1 MESRTNS
8 ALFKRAEQLRRW
20 EESETNKE
28 PASARVVSRRIQF
41 SDGCVFLSACAAG
54 DKEEVIKLIR
64 QGADI
69 DTPNVDGLTALHQ
82 ACIDDNLDMVEF
94 LVEHGADINRG
105 DHEGWTPLH
114 ATASCGFLSIA
125 RYLIEHNSD
134 VAAVNNDGELPIDI
148 AETEAMEELLE
159 RETQLRG
166 IDCEA
171 ARSQEERQMLA
182 DTSRWL
188 EGDPA
193 SARLLQPHPRTGAT
207 PLHVAAAKGY
217 IRVMSMLVQGGS
229 ELNIQDID
237 GWTPLHAAA
246 HWGQREACQLL
257 CENMADMEVRNY
269 VGQTCFDVAD
279 PDIIRLLEEC
289 KKRQAIILRERPEV
303 YNNRGN
309 ARNQSPPKRR
319 SSVTRTPQ
327 IEKAAIQASS
337 KITDKVPGAVIM
349 VDEEKENS
357 SGELSSPVAPLAVQE
372 SFEERAKPAT
382 TPANTTTSVPTSTKD
397 NSPRVTSSSGPPS
410 RPPPP
415 PATDVD
421 ALPSSPSQQSGQ
433 MIESEEDIPSWRR
446 PGSFRSR
453 QAANA
458 ANGSGALNHTP
469 AKPEREGLNRSI
481 SQPLTPVT
489 AVTSSSSSATPQSSS
504 TTSSN
509 LASTA
514 SSISSS
520 TSALSTDTEVT
531 LRRAHS
537 FESDERFYSRLLE
550 LKRRIKANSLPLLAA
565 ASLTPILSGSS
576 SGGEDANGGG
586 SPTTT
591 TNTIHSTNNRSR
603 VEQTLQLDDD
613 LEQVVLRVKSR
624 LGTECPVEQTTT
636 ATLVLSQ
643 PSVPSSAN
651 QPIRRSFVPPV
662 RDEESETQRKAHA
675 KRVRETRRSTQGV
688 TLEEVKTAEQ
698 LAKKKQAET
707 PSVPTTT
714 TTTITSE
721 VPESAD
727 SKSELERRPSWRLC
741 INDNNKNKFSL
752 EDSRS
757 KNNGGGGGV
766 NASSTI
772 TSSTADTVITI
783 PLRRSKAQEEEIKET
798 TKENAAAAT
807 PATIQRRRRPK
818 RRSTGVVQIDM
829 EDFDPSGKDNTSS
842 SQTGDSEPH
851 SDDSESLSDRGSSS
865 RQVSRPSSLGSS
877 ISDVR
882 DDPPAANTQPSTPI
896 TSQQQPTM
904 AAAAAAVASG
914 AMTPNG
920 DIDYKKLWEESQVE
934 NERLR
939 DRLRSTHEELAKCK
953 DQLDNAFQVSNARNA
968 MTEAEKRERR
978 ALERKLSEMEEE
990 LKQLQKLKAENEKLK
1005 AENRALTR
1013 VVSKLTANATL
1024 ASSSSSSNSSSYY
1037 SPSANSATSSSSSS
1051 SYIGGK

>member
-54 DKEEVIKLIR
+54 DKEEVLKLIR

-125 RYLIEHNSD
+125 RYLIENKSD

-166 IDCEA
+166 IDCDA

-207 PLHVAAAKGY
+207 PLHVASAKGY
-217 IRVMSMLVQGGS
+217 IRVMSMLVQGGG

-327 IEKAAIQASS
+327 TEKAAIQASS

-372 SFEERAKPAT
+372 SFDERAKPAT
-382 TPANTTTSVPTSTKD
+382 TPATTTTSVPTSTKD

-421 ALPSSPSQQSGQ
+421 NLPSSPSQQSGQ
-433 MIESEEDIPSWRR
+433 MIETEEDVPSWRR

-458 ANGSGALNHTP
+458 ANGSGTLNHTP
-469 AKPEREGLNRSI
+469 VKSEREGLNRSI
-481 SQPLTPVT
+481 SQPLTPVA
-489 AVTSSSSSATPQSSS
+489 AVTSSSSATPQSSS

-537 FESDERFYSRLLE
+537 FESDER
-550 LKRRIKANSLPLLAA
+550 
-565 ASLTPILSGSS
+565 
-576 SGGEDANGGG
+576 
-586 SPTTT
+586 
-591 TNTIHSTNNRSR
+591 
-603 VEQTLQLDDD
+603 
-613 LEQVVLRVKSR
+613 R

-643 PSVPSSAN
+643 PNVPSSAN

-707 PSVPTTT
+707 
-714 TTTITSE
+714 
-721 VPESAD
+721 
-727 SKSELERRPSWRLC
+727 
-741 INDNNKNKFSL
+741 FSL

-757 KNNGGGGGV
+757 KNNGGGGV

-772 TSSTADTVITI
+772 TSITADTVITI
-783 PLRRSKAQEEEIKET
+783 PLRRSKAQEEEMKET

-882 DDPPAANTQPSTPI
+882 DEAPAANTQPSTPI
-896 TSQQQPTM
+896 TTQQQQPTM

-990 LKQLQKLKAENEKLK
+990 LKESQKMVELLRSDIGKMRDENG
-1005 AENRALTR
+1005 ALIR
-1013 VVSKLTANATL
+1013 VISKL
-1024 ASSSSSSNSSSYY
+1024 S
-1037 SPSANSATSSSSSS
+1037 
-1051 SYIGGK
+1051 K

>member
-54 DKEEVIKLIR
+54 DKEEVLKLIR

-125 RYLIEHNSD
+125 RYLIENKSD

-166 IDCEA
+166 IDCDA

-207 PLHVAAAKGY
+207 PLHVASAKGY
-217 IRVMSMLVQGGS
+217 IRVMSMLVQGGG

-327 IEKAAIQASS
+327 TEKAAIQASS

-372 SFEERAKPAT
+372 SFDERAKPAT
-382 TPANTTTSVPTSTKD
+382 TPATTTTSVPTSTKD

-421 ALPSSPSQQSGQ
+421 NLPSSPSQQSGQ
-433 MIESEEDIPSWRR
+433 MIETEEDVPSWRR

-458 ANGSGALNHTP
+458 ANGSGTLNHTP
-469 AKPEREGLNRSI
+469 VKSEREGLNRSI
-481 SQPLTPVT
+481 SQPLTPVA
-489 AVTSSSSSATPQSSS
+489 AVTSSSSATPQSSS

-550 LKRRIKANSLPLLAA
+550 LRRRIKANSLPLLAA
-565 ASLTPILSGSS
+565 SSLTPIV
-576 SGGEDANGGG
+576 SGGSNSVGEDVNGGG
-586 SPTTT
+586 PTS

-603 VEQTLQLDDD
+603 VEQTLQPDDD
-613 LEQVVLRVKSR
+613 LEPVVLRVKSR

-643 PSVPSSAN
+643 PNVPSSAN

-707 PSVPTTT
+707 
-714 TTTITSE
+714 
-721 VPESAD
+721 
-727 SKSELERRPSWRLC
+727 
-741 INDNNKNKFSL
+741 FSL

-757 KNNGGGGGV
+757 KNNGGGGV

-772 TSSTADTVITI
+772 TSITADTVITI
-783 PLRRSKAQEEEIKET
+783 PLRRSKAQEEEMKET

-882 DDPPAANTQPSTPI
+882 DEAPAANTQPSTPI
-896 TSQQQPTM
+896 TTQQQQPTM

-990 LKQLQKLKAENEKLK
+990 LKESQKMVELLRSDIGKMRDENG
-1005 AENRALTR
+1005 ALIR
-1013 VVSKLTANATL
+1013 VISKL
-1024 ASSSSSSNSSSYY
+1024 S
-1037 SPSANSATSSSSSS
+1037 
-1051 SYIGGK
+1051 K

>member
-28 PASARVVSRRIQF
+28 PASARVISRRIQF

-54 DKEEVIKLIR
+54 DKEEVVKLIR

-125 RYLIEHNSD
+125 RYLIENKSD

-159 RETQLRG
+159 RETQMRG
-166 IDCEA
+166 IDCDA

-188 EGDPA
+188 EGDPS

-257 CENMADMEVRNY
+257 CENMADMEIRNY

-327 IEKAAIQASS
+327 TEKAAIQASS

-357 SGELSSPVAPLAVQE
+357 SGEISSSVAPLAVQE
-372 SFEERAKPAT
+372 SFDERAKPAT
-382 TPANTTTSVPTSTKD
+382 TPATTTTSVPTSTKD
-397 NSPRVTSSSGPPS
+397 NSLRVTSSSGPPS

-415 PATDVD
+415 PATDMD

-433 MIESEEDIPSWRR
+433 MIETEEDVPSWRR

-458 ANGSGALNHTP
+458 ANGSGVLNHTP
-469 AKPEREGLNRSI
+469 VKSEREGLNRSI
-481 SQPLTPVT
+481 SQPLTPVA

-537 FESDERFYSRLLE
+537 FESDER
-550 LKRRIKANSLPLLAA
+550 
-565 ASLTPILSGSS
+565 
-576 SGGEDANGGG
+576 
-586 SPTTT
+586 
-591 TNTIHSTNNRSR
+591 
-603 VEQTLQLDDD
+603 
-613 LEQVVLRVKSR
+613 R

-643 PSVPSSAN
+643 PNVPSSAN

-707 PSVPTTT
+707 TSIP
-714 TTTITSE
+714 TTITSDST
-721 VPESAD
+721 ESAE

-757 KNNGGGGGV
+757 KNNGGGSGV
-766 NASSTI
+766 NATSTI
-772 TSSTADTVITI
+772 TSITADTVITI
-783 PLRRSKAQEEEIKET
+783 PLRRSKAQEEEMKET

-851 SDDSESLSDRGSSS
+851 SDDSESLSDRGSNS

-882 DDPPAANTQPSTPI
+882 DEAPAANTQPSTPI
-896 TSQQQPTM
+896 TTQQQPTM

-1013 VVSKLTANATL
+1013 ESHKMVELLRSDIGKMRDENGALIRVISKL
-1024 ASSSSSSNSSSYY
+1024 S
-1037 SPSANSATSSSSSS
+1037 
-1051 SYIGGK
+1051 K

>member
-54 DKEEVIKLIR
+54 DKEEVLKLIR

-125 RYLIEHNSD
+125 RYLIENKSD

-166 IDCEA
+166 IDCDA

-207 PLHVAAAKGY
+207 PLHVASAKGY
-217 IRVMSMLVQGGS
+217 IRVMSMLVQGGG

-327 IEKAAIQASS
+327 TEKAAIQASS

-372 SFEERAKPAT
+372 SFDERAKPAT
-382 TPANTTTSVPTSTKD
+382 TPATTTTSVPTSTKD

-421 ALPSSPSQQSGQ
+421 NLPSSPSQQSGQ
-433 MIESEEDIPSWRR
+433 MIETEEDVPSWRR

-458 ANGSGALNHTP
+458 ANGSGTLNHTP
-469 AKPEREGLNRSI
+469 VKSEREGLNRSI
-481 SQPLTPVT
+481 SQPLTPVA
-489 AVTSSSSSATPQSSS
+489 AVTSSSSATPQSSS

-550 LKRRIKANSLPLLAA
+550 LRRRIKANSLPLLAA
-565 ASLTPILSGSS
+565 SSLTPIV
-576 SGGEDANGGG
+576 SGGSNSVGEDVNGGG
-586 SPTTT
+586 PTS

-603 VEQTLQLDDD
+603 VEQTLQPDDD
-613 LEQVVLRVKSR
+613 LEPVVLRVKSR

-643 PSVPSSAN
+643 PNVPSSAN

-707 PSVPTTT
+707 TSIPASVTPDAT
-714 TTTITSE
+714 
-721 VPESAD
+721 ESTD

-741 INDNNKNKFSL
+741 INDNNKNK
-752 EDSRS
+752 
-757 KNNGGGGGV
+757 
-766 NASSTI
+766 
-772 TSSTADTVITI
+772 
-783 PLRRSKAQEEEIKET
+783 
-798 TKENAAAAT
+798 
-807 PATIQRRRRPK
+807 
-818 RRSTGVVQIDM
+818 
-829 EDFDPSGKDNTSS
+829 DFDPSGKDNTSS

-882 DDPPAANTQPSTPI
+882 DEAPAANTQPSTPI
-896 TSQQQPTM
+896 TTQQQQPTM

-990 LKQLQKLKAENEKLK
+990 LKESQKMVELLRSDIGKMRDENG
-1005 AENRALTR
+1005 ALIR
-1013 VVSKLTANATL
+1013 VISKL
-1024 ASSSSSSNSSSYY
+1024 S
-1037 SPSANSATSSSSSS
+1037 
-1051 SYIGGK
+1051 K

>member
-54 DKEEVIKLIR
+54 DKEEVLKLIR

-125 RYLIEHNSD
+125 RYLIENKSD

-166 IDCEA
+166 IDCDA

-207 PLHVAAAKGY
+207 PLHVASAKGY
-217 IRVMSMLVQGGS
+217 IRVMSMLVQGGG

-327 IEKAAIQASS
+327 TEKAAMQASS

-372 SFEERAKPAT
+372 SFDERAKPAT
-382 TPANTTTSVPTSTKD
+382 TPATTTTSVPTSTKD

-421 ALPSSPSQQSGQ
+421 NLPSSPSQQSGQ
-433 MIESEEDIPSWRR
+433 MIESEEDVPSWRR

-458 ANGSGALNHTP
+458 ANGSGTLNHTP
-469 AKPEREGLNRSI
+469 VKSEREGLNRSI
-481 SQPLTPVT
+481 SQPLTPVA
-489 AVTSSSSSATPQSSS
+489 AVTSSSSATPQSSS

-550 LKRRIKANSLPLLAA
+550 LRRRIKANSLPLLAA
-565 ASLTPILSGSS
+565 SSLTPIV
-576 SGGEDANGGG
+576 SGGSNSVGEDVNGGG
-586 SPTTT
+586 PTS
-591 TNTIHSTNNRSR
+591 TNTIYSTNNRSR
-603 VEQTLQLDDD
+603 VEQTLQPDDD
-613 LEQVVLRVKSR
+613 LEPVVLRVKSR

-643 PSVPSSAN
+643 PNVPSSAN
-651 QPIRRSFVPPV
+651 QPIRSPSANTVVTTTATSSLTNVKLSPGTIIKNFFKSFVPPV

-707 PSVPTTT
+707 TSIPASVTPDAT
-714 TTTITSE
+714 
-721 VPESAD
+721 ESTD

-741 INDNNKNKFSL
+741 INDNNKNK
-752 EDSRS
+752 
-757 KNNGGGGGV
+757 
-766 NASSTI
+766 
-772 TSSTADTVITI
+772 
-783 PLRRSKAQEEEIKET
+783 
-798 TKENAAAAT
+798 
-807 PATIQRRRRPK
+807 
-818 RRSTGVVQIDM
+818 
-829 EDFDPSGKDNTSS
+829 DFDPSGKDNTSS

-882 DDPPAANTQPSTPI
+882 DEAPAANTQPSTPI
-896 TSQQQPTM
+896 TTQQQQPTM

-1013 VVSKLTANATL
+1013 VVSKLTANAAL
-1024 ASSSSSSNSSSYY
+1024 ASTSSSSSSNSSSPYY
-1037 SPSANSATSSSSSS
+1037 SPSANSANSSSS

>member
-166 IDCEA
+166 IDCDA

-397 NSPRVTSSSGPPS
+397 NSPRGTSSSGPPS

-469 AKPEREGLNRSI
+469 AKSEREGLNRST

-576 SGGEDANGGG
+576 SGGEDAKGGG

-603 VEQTLQLDDD
+603 VEQTQQIDDD

-651 QPIRRSFVPPV
+651 QPIRSPTANMVVTTTATSSLSNVKLSPGTIIKNFFKSFVPPV

-714 TTTITSE
+714 TTTTTSE

-741 INDNNKNKFSL
+741 INDNNKNK
-752 EDSRS
+752 
-757 KNNGGGGGV
+757 
-766 NASSTI
+766 
-772 TSSTADTVITI
+772 
-783 PLRRSKAQEEEIKET
+783 
-798 TKENAAAAT
+798 
-807 PATIQRRRRPK
+807 
-818 RRSTGVVQIDM
+818 
-829 EDFDPSGKDNTSS
+829 DFDPSGKDNTSS

-939 DRLRSTHEELAKCK
+939 DRLRSTHEELSKCK

-1024 ASSSSSSNSSSYY
+1024 ASTSSSSNSSSYY

>member
-54 DKEEVIKLIR
+54 DKEEVLKLIR

-125 RYLIEHNSD
+125 RYLIENKSD

-166 IDCEA
+166 IDCDA

-207 PLHVAAAKGY
+207 PLHVASAKGY
-217 IRVMSMLVQGGS
+217 IRVMSMLVQGGG

-327 IEKAAIQASS
+327 TEKAAIQASS

-372 SFEERAKPAT
+372 SFDERAKPAT
-382 TPANTTTSVPTSTKD
+382 TPATTTTSVPTSTKD

-421 ALPSSPSQQSGQ
+421 NLPSSPSQQSGQ
-433 MIESEEDIPSWRR
+433 MIETEEDVPSWRR

-458 ANGSGALNHTP
+458 ANGSGTLNHTP
-469 AKPEREGLNRSI
+469 VKSEREGLNRSI
-481 SQPLTPVT
+481 SQPLTPVA
-489 AVTSSSSSATPQSSS
+489 AVTSSSSATPQSSS

-550 LKRRIKANSLPLLAA
+550 LRRRIKANSLPLLAA
-565 ASLTPILSGSS
+565 SSLTPIV
-576 SGGEDANGGG
+576 SGGSNSVGEDVNGGG
-586 SPTTT
+586 PTS

-603 VEQTLQLDDD
+603 VEQTLQPDDD
-613 LEQVVLRVKSR
+613 LEPVVLRVKSR

-643 PSVPSSAN
+643 PNVPSSAN

-707 PSVPTTT
+707 TSIPASVTPDAT
-714 TTTITSE
+714 
-721 VPESAD
+721 ESTD

-741 INDNNKNKFSL
+741 INDNNKNK
-752 EDSRS
+752 
-757 KNNGGGGGV
+757 
-766 NASSTI
+766 
-772 TSSTADTVITI
+772 
-783 PLRRSKAQEEEIKET
+783 
-798 TKENAAAAT
+798 
-807 PATIQRRRRPK
+807 
-818 RRSTGVVQIDM
+818 
-829 EDFDPSGKDNTSS
+829 DFDPSGKDNTSS

-882 DDPPAANTQPSTPI
+882 DEAPAANTQPSTPI
-896 TSQQQPTM
+896 TTQQQQPTM

-1013 VVSKLTANATL
+1013 VVSKLTANAAL
-1024 ASSSSSSNSSSYY
+1024 ASTSSSSSSNSSSPYY
-1037 SPSANSATSSSSSS
+1037 SPSANSANSSSS

>member
-166 IDCEA
+166 IDCDA

-382 TPANTTTSVPTSTKD
+382 TPANTTTTVPTSTKD

-469 AKPEREGLNRSI
+469 AKSEREGLNRST

-537 FESDERFYSRLLE
+537 FESDER
-550 LKRRIKANSLPLLAA
+550 
-565 ASLTPILSGSS
+565 
-576 SGGEDANGGG
+576 
-586 SPTTT
+586 
-591 TNTIHSTNNRSR
+591 
-603 VEQTLQLDDD
+603 
-613 LEQVVLRVKSR
+613 R

-714 TTTITSE
+714 TTTTTSE

-783 PLRRSKAQEEEIKET
+783 PLRRNKAQEEEIKET
-798 TKENAAAAT
+798 TKESAAAAT

-939 DRLRSTHEELAKCK
+939 DRLRSTHEELSKCK

-990 LKQLQKLKAENEKLK
+990 LKESQKMVELLRSDIGKMRDENG
-1005 AENRALTR
+1005 ALIR
-1013 VVSKLTANATL
+1013 VISKL
-1024 ASSSSSSNSSSYY
+1024 S
-1037 SPSANSATSSSSSS
+1037 
-1051 SYIGGK
+1051 K

>member
-54 DKEEVIKLIR
+54 DKEEVLKLIR

-125 RYLIEHNSD
+125 RYLIENKSD

-166 IDCEA
+166 IDCDA

-207 PLHVAAAKGY
+207 PLHVASAKGY
-217 IRVMSMLVQGGS
+217 IRVMSMLVQGGG

-327 IEKAAIQASS
+327 TEKAAIQASS

-372 SFEERAKPAT
+372 SFDERAKPAT
-382 TPANTTTSVPTSTKD
+382 TPATTTTSVPTSTKD

-421 ALPSSPSQQSGQ
+421 NLPSSPSQQSGQ
-433 MIESEEDIPSWRR
+433 MIETEEDVPSWRR

-458 ANGSGALNHTP
+458 ANGSGTLNHTP
-469 AKPEREGLNRSI
+469 VKSEREGLNRSI
-481 SQPLTPVT
+481 SQPLTPVA
-489 AVTSSSSSATPQSSS
+489 AVTSSSSATPQSSS

-537 FESDERFYSRLLE
+537 FESDER
-550 LKRRIKANSLPLLAA
+550 
-565 ASLTPILSGSS
+565 
-576 SGGEDANGGG
+576 
-586 SPTTT
+586 
-591 TNTIHSTNNRSR
+591 
-603 VEQTLQLDDD
+603 
-613 LEQVVLRVKSR
+613 R

-643 PSVPSSAN
+643 PNVPSSAN
-651 QPIRRSFVPPV
+651 QPIRSPSANTVVTTTATSSLTNVKLSPGTIIKNFFKSFVPPV

-707 PSVPTTT
+707 TSIPASVTPDAT
-714 TTTITSE
+714 
-721 VPESAD
+721 ESTD

-757 KNNGGGGGV
+757 KNNGGGGV

-772 TSSTADTVITI
+772 TSITADTVITI
-783 PLRRSKAQEEEIKET
+783 PLRRSKAQEEEMKET

-882 DDPPAANTQPSTPI
+882 DEAPAANTQPSTPI
-896 TSQQQPTM
+896 TTQQQQPTM

-990 LKQLQKLKAENEKLK
+990 LKESQKMVELLRSDIGKMRDENG
-1005 AENRALTR
+1005 ALIR
-1013 VVSKLTANATL
+1013 VISKL
-1024 ASSSSSSNSSSYY
+1024 S
-1037 SPSANSATSSSSSS
+1037 
-1051 SYIGGK
+1051 K

>member
-166 IDCEA
+166 IDCDA

-397 NSPRVTSSSGPPS
+397 NSPRGTSSSGPPS

-469 AKPEREGLNRSI
+469 AKSEREGLNRST

-537 FESDERFYSRLLE
+537 FESDER
-550 LKRRIKANSLPLLAA
+550 
-565 ASLTPILSGSS
+565 
-576 SGGEDANGGG
+576 
-586 SPTTT
+586 
-591 TNTIHSTNNRSR
+591 
-603 VEQTLQLDDD
+603 
-613 LEQVVLRVKSR
+613 R

-651 QPIRRSFVPPV
+651 QPIRSPTANMVVTTTATSSLSNVKLSPGTIIKNFFKSFVPPV

-714 TTTITSE
+714 TTTTTSE

-783 PLRRSKAQEEEIKET
+783 PLRRNKAQEEEIKET
-798 TKENAAAAT
+798 TKESAAAAT

-939 DRLRSTHEELAKCK
+939 DRLRSTHEELSKCK

-1024 ASSSSSSNSSSYY
+1024 ASTSSSSNSSSYY

>member
-54 DKEEVIKLIR
+54 DKEEVLKLIR

-125 RYLIEHNSD
+125 RYLIENKSD

-166 IDCEA
+166 IDCDA

-207 PLHVAAAKGY
+207 PLHVASAKGY
-217 IRVMSMLVQGGS
+217 IRVMSMLVQGGG

-327 IEKAAIQASS
+327 TEKAAIQASS

-372 SFEERAKPAT
+372 SFDERAKPAT
-382 TPANTTTSVPTSTKD
+382 TPATTTTSVPTSTKD

-421 ALPSSPSQQSGQ
+421 NLPSSPSQQSGQ
-433 MIESEEDIPSWRR
+433 MIETEEDVPSWRR

-458 ANGSGALNHTP
+458 ANGSGTLNHTP
-469 AKPEREGLNRSI
+469 VKSEREGLNRSI
-481 SQPLTPVT
+481 SQPLTPVA
-489 AVTSSSSSATPQSSS
+489 AVTSSSSATPQSSS

-550 LKRRIKANSLPLLAA
+550 LRRRIKANSLPLLAA
-565 ASLTPILSGSS
+565 SSLTPIV
-576 SGGEDANGGG
+576 SGGSNSVGEDVNGGG
-586 SPTTT
+586 PTS

-603 VEQTLQLDDD
+603 VEQTLQPDDD
-613 LEQVVLRVKSR
+613 LEPVVLRVKSR

-643 PSVPSSAN
+643 PNVPSSAN
-651 QPIRRSFVPPV
+651 QPIRSPSANTVVTTTATSSLTNVKLSPGTIIKNFFKSFVPPV

-707 PSVPTTT
+707 TSIPASVTPDAT
-714 TTTITSE
+714 
-721 VPESAD
+721 ESTD

-741 INDNNKNKFSL
+741 INDNNKNK
-752 EDSRS
+752 
-757 KNNGGGGGV
+757 
-766 NASSTI
+766 
-772 TSSTADTVITI
+772 
-783 PLRRSKAQEEEIKET
+783 
-798 TKENAAAAT
+798 
-807 PATIQRRRRPK
+807 
-818 RRSTGVVQIDM
+818 
-829 EDFDPSGKDNTSS
+829 DFDPSGKDNTSS

-882 DDPPAANTQPSTPI
+882 DEAPAANTQPSTPI
-896 TSQQQPTM
+896 TTQQQQPTM

-1013 VVSKLTANATL
+1013 VVSKLTANAAL
-1024 ASSSSSSNSSSYY
+1024 ASTSSSSSSNSSSPYY
-1037 SPSANSATSSSSSS
+1037 SPSANSANSSSS

>member
-54 DKEEVIKLIR
+54 DKEEVLKLIR

-125 RYLIEHNSD
+125 RYLIENKSD

-166 IDCEA
+166 IDCDA

-207 PLHVAAAKGY
+207 PLHVASAKGY
-217 IRVMSMLVQGGS
+217 IRVMSMLVQGGG

-327 IEKAAIQASS
+327 TEKAAIQASS

-372 SFEERAKPAT
+372 SFDERAKPAT
-382 TPANTTTSVPTSTKD
+382 TPATTTTSVPTSTKD

-421 ALPSSPSQQSGQ
+421 NLPSSPSQQSGQ
-433 MIESEEDIPSWRR
+433 MIETEEDVPSWRR

-458 ANGSGALNHTP
+458 ANGSGTLNHTP
-469 AKPEREGLNRSI
+469 VKSEREGLNRSI
-481 SQPLTPVT
+481 SQPLTPVA
-489 AVTSSSSSATPQSSS
+489 AVTSSSSATPQSSS

-550 LKRRIKANSLPLLAA
+550 LRRRIKANSLPLLAA
-565 ASLTPILSGSS
+565 SSLTPIV
-576 SGGEDANGGG
+576 SGGSNSVGEDVNGGG
-586 SPTTT
+586 PTS

-603 VEQTLQLDDD
+603 VEQTLQPDDD
-613 LEQVVLRVKSR
+613 LEPVVLRVKSR

-643 PSVPSSAN
+643 PNVPSSAN
-651 QPIRRSFVPPV
+651 QPIRSPSANTVVTTTATSSLTNVKLSPGTIIKNFFKSFVPPV

-707 PSVPTTT
+707 
-714 TTTITSE
+714 
-721 VPESAD
+721 
-727 SKSELERRPSWRLC
+727 
-741 INDNNKNKFSL
+741 FSL

-757 KNNGGGGGV
+757 KNNGGGGV

-772 TSSTADTVITI
+772 TSITADTVITI
-783 PLRRSKAQEEEIKET
+783 PLRRSKAQEEEMKET

-882 DDPPAANTQPSTPI
+882 DEAPAANTQPSTPI
-896 TSQQQPTM
+896 TTQQQQPTM

-990 LKQLQKLKAENEKLK
+990 LKESQKMVELLRSDIGKMRDENG
-1005 AENRALTR
+1005 ALIR
-1013 VVSKLTANATL
+1013 VISKL
-1024 ASSSSSSNSSSYY
+1024 S
-1037 SPSANSATSSSSSS
+1037 
-1051 SYIGGK
+1051 K

>member
-54 DKEEVIKLIR
+54 DKEEVLKLIR

-125 RYLIEHNSD
+125 RYLIENKSD

-166 IDCEA
+166 IDCDA

-207 PLHVAAAKGY
+207 PLHVASAKGY
-217 IRVMSMLVQGGS
+217 IRVMSMLVQGGG

-327 IEKAAIQASS
+327 TEKAAMQASS

-372 SFEERAKPAT
+372 SFDERAKPAT
-382 TPANTTTSVPTSTKD
+382 TPATTTTSVPTSTKD

-421 ALPSSPSQQSGQ
+421 NLPSSPSQQSGQ
-433 MIESEEDIPSWRR
+433 MIESEEDVPSWRR

-458 ANGSGALNHTP
+458 ANGSGTLNHTP
-469 AKPEREGLNRSI
+469 VKSEREGLNRSI
-481 SQPLTPVT
+481 SQPLTPVA
-489 AVTSSSSSATPQSSS
+489 AVTSSSSATPQSSS

-537 FESDERFYSRLLE
+537 FESDER
-550 LKRRIKANSLPLLAA
+550 
-565 ASLTPILSGSS
+565 
-576 SGGEDANGGG
+576 
-586 SPTTT
+586 
-591 TNTIHSTNNRSR
+591 
-603 VEQTLQLDDD
+603 
-613 LEQVVLRVKSR
+613 R

-643 PSVPSSAN
+643 PNVPSSAN
-651 QPIRRSFVPPV
+651 QPIRSPSANTVVTTTATSSLTNVKLSPGTIIKNFFKSFVPPV

-707 PSVPTTT
+707 TSIPASVTPDAT
-714 TTTITSE
+714 
-721 VPESAD
+721 ESTD

-757 KNNGGGGGV
+757 KNNGGGGV

-772 TSSTADTVITI
+772 TSITADTVITI
-783 PLRRSKAQEEEIKET
+783 PLRRSKAQEEEMKET

-882 DDPPAANTQPSTPI
+882 DEAPAANTQPSTPI
-896 TSQQQPTM
+896 TTQQQQPTM

-1013 VVSKLTANATL
+1013 VVSKLTANAAL
-1024 ASSSSSSNSSSYY
+1024 ASTSSSSSSNSSSPYY
-1037 SPSANSATSSSSSS
+1037 SPSANSANSSSS

>member
-54 DKEEVIKLIR
+54 DKEEVLKLIR

-125 RYLIEHNSD
+125 RYLIENKSD

-166 IDCEA
+166 IDCDA

-207 PLHVAAAKGY
+207 PLHVASAKGY
-217 IRVMSMLVQGGS
+217 IRVMSMLVQGGG

-327 IEKAAIQASS
+327 TEKAAIQASS

-372 SFEERAKPAT
+372 SFDERAKPAT
-382 TPANTTTSVPTSTKD
+382 TPATTTTSVPTSTKD

-421 ALPSSPSQQSGQ
+421 NLPSSPSQQSGQ
-433 MIESEEDIPSWRR
+433 MIETEEDVPSWRR

-458 ANGSGALNHTP
+458 ANGSGTLNHTP
-469 AKPEREGLNRSI
+469 VKSEREGLNRSI
-481 SQPLTPVT
+481 SQPLTPVA
-489 AVTSSSSSATPQSSS
+489 AVTSSSSATPQSSS

-537 FESDERFYSRLLE
+537 FESDER
-550 LKRRIKANSLPLLAA
+550 
-565 ASLTPILSGSS
+565 
-576 SGGEDANGGG
+576 
-586 SPTTT
+586 
-591 TNTIHSTNNRSR
+591 
-603 VEQTLQLDDD
+603 
-613 LEQVVLRVKSR
+613 R

-643 PSVPSSAN
+643 PNVPSSAN
-651 QPIRRSFVPPV
+651 QPIRSPSANTVVTTTATSSLTNVKLSPGTIIKNFFKSFVPPV

-707 PSVPTTT
+707 TSIPASVTPDAT
-714 TTTITSE
+714 
-721 VPESAD
+721 ESTD

-757 KNNGGGGGV
+757 KNNGGGGV

-772 TSSTADTVITI
+772 TSITADTVITI
-783 PLRRSKAQEEEIKET
+783 PLRRSKAQEEEMKET

-882 DDPPAANTQPSTPI
+882 DEAPAANTQPSTPI
-896 TSQQQPTM
+896 TTQQQQPTM

-1013 VVSKLTANATL
+1013 VVSKLTANAAL
-1024 ASSSSSSNSSSYY
+1024 ASTSSSSSSNSSSPYY
-1037 SPSANSATSSSSSS
+1037 SPSANSANSSSS

>member
-166 IDCEA
+166 IDCDA

-397 NSPRVTSSSGPPS
+397 NSPRGTSSSGPPS

-469 AKPEREGLNRSI
+469 AKSEREGLNRST

-576 SGGEDANGGG
+576 SGGEDAKGGG

-603 VEQTLQLDDD
+603 VEQTQQIDDD

-651 QPIRRSFVPPV
+651 QPIRSPTANMVVTTTATSSLSNVKLSPGTIIKNFFKSFVPPV

-714 TTTITSE
+714 TTTTTSE

-783 PLRRSKAQEEEIKET
+783 PLRRNKAQEEEIKET
-798 TKENAAAAT
+798 TKESAAAAT

-939 DRLRSTHEELAKCK
+939 DRLRSTHEELSKCK

-990 LKQLQKLKAENEKLK
+990 LKESQKMVELLRSDIGKMRDENG
-1005 AENRALTR
+1005 ALIR
-1013 VVSKLTANATL
+1013 VISKL
-1024 ASSSSSSNSSSYY
+1024 S
-1037 SPSANSATSSSSSS
+1037 
-1051 SYIGGK
+1051 K

>member
-54 DKEEVIKLIR
+54 DKEEVLKLIR

-125 RYLIEHNSD
+125 RYLIENKSD

-166 IDCEA
+166 IDCDA

-207 PLHVAAAKGY
+207 PLHVASAKGY
-217 IRVMSMLVQGGS
+217 IRVMSMLVQGGG

-327 IEKAAIQASS
+327 TEKAAIQASS

-372 SFEERAKPAT
+372 SFDERAKPAT
-382 TPANTTTSVPTSTKD
+382 TPATTTTSVPTSTKD

-421 ALPSSPSQQSGQ
+421 NLPSSPSQQSGQ
-433 MIESEEDIPSWRR
+433 MIETEEDVPSWRR

-458 ANGSGALNHTP
+458 ANGSGTLNHTP
-469 AKPEREGLNRSI
+469 VKSEREGLNRSI
-481 SQPLTPVT
+481 SQPLTPVA
-489 AVTSSSSSATPQSSS
+489 AVTSSSSATPQSSS

-550 LKRRIKANSLPLLAA
+550 LRRRIKANSLPLLAA
-565 ASLTPILSGSS
+565 SSLTPIV
-576 SGGEDANGGG
+576 SGGSNSVGEDVNGGG
-586 SPTTT
+586 PTS

-603 VEQTLQLDDD
+603 VEQTLQPDDD
-613 LEQVVLRVKSR
+613 LEPVVLRVKSR

-643 PSVPSSAN
+643 PNVPSSAN

-707 PSVPTTT
+707 TSIPASVTPDAT
-714 TTTITSE
+714 
-721 VPESAD
+721 ESTD

-757 KNNGGGGGV
+757 KNNGGGGV

-772 TSSTADTVITI
+772 TSITADTVITI
-783 PLRRSKAQEEEIKET
+783 PLRRSKAQEEEMKET

-882 DDPPAANTQPSTPI
+882 DEAPAANTQPSTPI
-896 TSQQQPTM
+896 TTQQQQPTM

-1013 VVSKLTANATL
+1013 VVSKLTANAAL
-1024 ASSSSSSNSSSYY
+1024 ASTSSSSSSNSSSPYY
-1037 SPSANSATSSSSSS
+1037 SPSANSANSSSS